1 METQRLKETERALE
15 WDHMAPQPSPRERV
29 CVAWDAPEPTLP
41 RSAHCGVLW
50 VTTGWMWPRQRRLGD
65 NREKETGRETEK
77 QRRVREAAA
86 ETRET
91 DRDTRMRWL
100 QALRVPCSGSQ

>member
-65 NREKETGRETEK
+65 NREKEK
-77 QRRVREAAA
+77 QAERQKSRGGSERRQQRPERQT
-86 ETRET
+86 ETRE
-91 DRDTRMRWL
+91 
-100 QALRVPCSGSQ
+100 